1 MSYEGSGL
9 EHGTWQKVSVI
20 LFLLVLPLLGTRG
33 AGKEVNVPGQP
44 KHVEY

>member
-20 LFLLVLPLLGTRG
+20 LFLFVLPLLGTRT
-33 AGKEVNVPGQP
+33 GKEVNVPGQP

>member
-9 EHGTWQKVSVI
+9 EHGTGRKVLVI
-20 LFLLVLPLLGTRG
+20 LFLLVLPLVGSRG
-33 AGKEVNVPGQP
+33 ASKEAKVPGQP